1 MGQGALL
8 SVGCLALLSHP
19 PPRCQE
25 ELAPPLALAPSPEGP
40 RGKGV
45 RERAEPSR
53 QPRLICVRQKWGCG
67 GGLGIEYAWELEV
80 D

>member
-19 PPRCQE
+19 SLRCQE
-25 ELAPPLALAPSPEGP
+25 ELAPPLTLAPSPEGP

-45 RERAEPSR
+45 RDRAERSR
-53 QPRLICVRQKWGCG
+53 GPRLICVRQKWGWRGC
-67 GGLGIEYAWELEV
+67 WELNKRGN
-80 D
+80 